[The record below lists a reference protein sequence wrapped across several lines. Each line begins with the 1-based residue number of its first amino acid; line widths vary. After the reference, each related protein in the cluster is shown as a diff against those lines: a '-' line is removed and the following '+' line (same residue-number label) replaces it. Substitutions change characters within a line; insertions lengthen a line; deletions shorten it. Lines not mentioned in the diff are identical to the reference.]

1 MQLKRNKY
9 QDIEKEL
16 LKAKTAVQNFSKA
29 IDFPFLEIYKNIV
42 MQIKTAEISA
52 DCILYNSFESFNE
65 TKEFVNKSFWCF
77 SGDGQGNR
85 WLFDKAGMVFYYDH
99 DYDEGFDAM
108 EINFEQWLQMADL
121 SKQLDDYIENERMTD
136 TIRNEFH
143 NLLKQIHPNLSEK
156 YPFLI

>member
-1 MQLKRNKY
+1 MQLKLNKY
-9 QDIEKEL
+9 QDIENEL
-16 LKAKTAVQNFSKA
+16 LKAKTAVQNFPTTL
-29 IDFPFLEIYKNIV
+29 DFPFPENYKNIV
-42 MQIKTAEISA
+42 TQIKTAEISA
-52 DCILYNSFESFNE
+52 DCILYNSVEAVNETNEFESDDY
-65 TKEFVNKSFWCF
+65 WCF
-77 SGDGQGNR
+77 AGTGQGDR

-108 EINFEQWLQMADL
+108 EITFEQWLQMADL
-121 SKQLDDYIENERMTD
+121 SKQLDDYIENETMTA

>member
-9 QDIEKEL
+9 QDIENKL
-16 LKAKTAVQNFSKA
+16 LIGRTAVQNFPKA
-29 IDFPFLEIYKNIV
+29 IDFPLPENYKNIV
-42 MQIKTAEISA
+42 TRIKTIEISA
-52 DCILYNSFESFNE
+52 DCILYNSDEAVNETNEFESDDY
-65 TKEFVNKSFWCF
+65 WCF
-77 SGDGQGNR
+77 AGTGQGDR

-108 EINFEQWLQMADL
+108 EITFNQWLQMADV
-121 SKQLDDYIENERMTD
+121 SKQLDDYIENEAMTA

-143 NLLKQIHPNLSEK
+143 NLLNEIHPNLSEK